1 MIQISF
7 SKEDKEVLNYERF
20 HHPHPQVQR
29 KMEALWLKSHGFPH
43 NQITKLTGITGNTL
57 RQYLK
62 MYKEGGIEKVKEVNF
77 YRPQSDLVNHK
88 DSIEEYFRKH
98 PPSTISEAIAKIE
111 ELTGIRRGP
120 TQVRKFLKSIG
131 MRCLKV
137 GMVPSKADPDE
148 QEAFKKTHG
157 TSVRRSKLW

>member
-7 SKEDKEVLNYERF
+7 SEEDKEALNYERF

-29 KMEALWLKSHGFPH
+29 RMEALWLKSHGLPH

-148 QEAFKKTHG
+148 QEAFKKNTWNPG
-157 TSVRRSKLW
+157 